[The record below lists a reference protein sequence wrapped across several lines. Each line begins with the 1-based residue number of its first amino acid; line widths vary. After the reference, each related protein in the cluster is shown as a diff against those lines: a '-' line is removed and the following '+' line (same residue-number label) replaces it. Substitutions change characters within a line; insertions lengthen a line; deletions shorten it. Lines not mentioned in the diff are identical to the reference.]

1 MKQIIVE
8 IIILVLVFLGLDGIW
23 IGLIMKGH
31 FNEKIIQIQK
41 SPFEPNWLAAIFCY
55 IFLIGGLYY
64 FVSNRIKE
72 FNLLEILKF
81 SIPYGLAT
89 YGTFDFTASTMFKD
103 WDLFTAF
110 SDLIWGAVLCSAAS
124 ISAVFIRSK
133 FFENQEES
141 LAEQGHTRSS

>member
-8 IIILVLVFLGLDGIW
+8 IVVLVLVFLGLDGIW
-23 IGLIMKGH
+23 IGLVMKEH
-31 FNEKIIQIQK
+31 FNNKIIQIQK
-41 SPFEPNWLAAIFCY
+41 SPFEPNWVAAIFCY
-55 IFLIGGLYY
+55 ILLIGGLYY
-64 FVSNRIKE
+64 FVLNRIKE

-81 SIPYGLAT
+81 SIPYGMAT

-103 WDLFTAF
+103 WDLLTAF
-110 SDLIWGAVLCSAAS
+110 SDLFWGSFLCSAAA

-133 FFENQEES
+133 FFDNQEEN